1 MRHTSAAT
9 PGAPRTPGE
18 EPPMTHNYL
27 IFTDPHRCPRRRRR
41 HPRLVGL
48 AGSDC
53 HRRRLVHRPGSG
65 GRGTLAV
72 AGCPTR
78 HAGRSRLPATSPT
91 ESSMRC
97 RRRHPLRPR
106 PTNARARLAL
116 RLGAVAVQGGGL
128 PRRINDHPTPGAR
141 RRHLHSRSHHIT
153 QAATL
158 GTLERFADLPQI
170 CMRRVHTN
178 PIFRPTPMDK
188 PPEAAANTARLV
200 SRQCTPG
207 SPRAHNGAHAS
218 RTVRPKLMKK
228 IIARRDMPAQDLD
241 R

>member
-1 MRHTSAAT
+1 MRYTSAAT

-97 RRRHPLRPR
+97 RRRNPLRPR

-128 PRRINDHPTPGAR
+128 PRRINDHTPRRAHAAVICTAALITSPRPPPSARLSASPTSRRSACAESTQTRHFGR
-141 RRHLHSRSHHIT
+141 RRWTSLLKRRLTPPVWCHGNALPAHLGLTTGH
-153 QAATL
+153 
-158 GTLERFADLPQI
+158 
-170 CMRRVHTN
+170 MRAGQ
-178 PIFRPTPMDK
+178 F
-188 PPEAAANTARLV
+188 
-200 SRQCTPG
+200 
-207 SPRAHNGAHAS
+207 
-218 RTVRPKLMKK
+218 
-228 IIARRDMPAQDLD
+228 D
-241 R
+241 RN